1 MFTTVTGLLAVV
13 LYLATAVLLV
23 RRLVR
28 ATGERLA
35 LLALGLAA
43 VALHGAVLGQ
53 DLLGNGAID
62 LSFFTTLSLVT
73 WLMAALI
80 LLGALRAPLENLG
93 VGALPLAALG
103 LGLELSPLAD
113 ERAMPAMDS
122 AMQAHIVLSLLAFSL
137 LAIAAFQAALLAI
150 QDHYLRLRRPGGF
163 VRALPPLETMER
175 LLFRIIALGFIF
187 LTAAL
192 LLGWVALE
200 DLFAQHLVHKTALSL
215 VAWAVFGI
223 LLWGRWYFGWRGR
236 TAVRWTTG
244 GLTVLLLAYFGSKLV
259 LELILGL
266 D

>member
-1 MFTTVTGLLAVV
+1 MLATITGLLAVV
-13 LYLATAVLLV
+13 LYLATAALLV
-23 RRLVR
+23 RRLAH

-43 VALHGAVLGQ
+43 AALHGAVLGQ
-53 DLLGNGAID
+53 DLLGGPGLD

-80 LLGALRAPLENLG
+80 LLGALRAPVENLG
-93 VGALPLAALG
+93 VGALPLAAIG

-113 ERAMPAMDS
+113 QRTMPVMDS
-122 AMQAHIVLSLLAFSL
+122 AMQAHVVLSLLAFSL

-215 VAWAVFGI
+215 VAWAVFGV

>member
-1 MFTTVTGLLAVV
+1 
-13 LYLATAVLLV
+13 
-23 RRLVR
+23 
-28 ATGERLA
+28 
-35 LLALGLAA
+35 
-43 VALHGAVLGQ
+43 
-53 DLLGNGAID
+53 
-62 LSFFTTLSLVT
+62 
-73 WLMAALI
+73 
-80 LLGALRAPLENLG
+80 
-93 VGALPLAALG
+93 
-103 LGLELSPLAD
+103 
-113 ERAMPAMDS
+113 MPVMDS
-122 AMQAHIVLSLLAFSL
+122 AMQAHVVLSLLAFSL

-259 LELILGL
+259 LELILGIN
-266 D
+266 